1 MLGALLC
8 ILLVGCSRDAKASS
22 TVKEAV
28 ELEQTANNTVIG
40 RKDDGRLEYLDM
52 TSDGAIRTVS
62 FSERQEVRTTSIDL
76 TKSDEMSSSDEKW
89 TALCHRNAE
98 CQINKVADPS
108 KSFSVLRKGMLTPLY
123 WSPDGRFVFFV
134 RQGPTWRLPP
144 RCSLEDER
152 DVTVYDLTQGRE
164 DIVSTVCGGFPYGGL
179 RWYKLM
185 ADASAVDLKNG
196 NLSLQVPILAARQ
209 KTAAPRSDQLSRG
222 PALVVS
228 GPQAGLNDSFDGPR
242 ACRGCRST
250 APHAPERAAGN
261 GGRLLPHCCRPLR
274 TNATTCRRRPLR
286 SAAWLPR
293 STYPCSPS
301 ASGRWHRST

>member
-1 MLGALLC
+1 MVATPRLRYGSFSLLGAMLGALLC

-62 FSERQEVRTTSIDL
+62 FSVRLEIRTTSLDL
-76 TKSDEMSSSDEKW
+76 SKSDETSSLDEKW
-89 TALCHRNAE
+89 TAHCNRNAE
-98 CQINKVADPS
+98 CQVSKVADPT
-108 KSFSVLRKGMLTPLY
+108 KSLSVSRKGILTPLY
-123 WSPDGRFVFFV
+123 WSPDERFVFFV
-134 RQGPTWRLPP
+134 REAPKWRSPH

-185 ADASAVDLKNG
+185 ADSSAVDLKNG
-196 NLSLQVPILAARQ
+196 NLPLQVPIRTTQQ
-209 KTAAPRSDQLSRG
+209 KPAAPT
-222 PALVVS
+222 S
-228 GPQAGLNDSFDGPR
+228 G
-242 ACRGCRST
+242 
-250 APHAPERAAGN
+250 H
-261 GGRLLPHCCRPLR
+261 
-274 TNATTCRRRPLR
+274 
-286 SAAWLPR
+286 
-293 STYPCSPS
+293 
-301 ASGRWHRST
+301 